1 MEFRSHENKEMLY
14 QILSSHPLRAMNN
27 ARFSKALDAQVNL
40 VYKERFKYKNT
51 LVEMN
56 KEIIRRFQII
66 AQDIQQQQQQQQ
78 HEQQQQQQQQ
88 RQQPKQMQSQQQSQ
102 QGTDNSY
109 RTNALKPKSEY
120 FEKRVKERQ
129 DSFVKLVNP
138 PKPKEIDFSDEVQ
151 DGAMPSMDTTLIE
164 REKELREA
172 MKNYNSDKASE
183 WIGNEAVKK
192 NIKIDTN
199 SNISL
204 EPETIK
210 TKKTKKKVKFKVSEM
225 QSSKPRTV
233 NPTADTSSF
242 LNKLKKVK
250 KTENVNIDVK
260 KEIQDMINMHHN
272 IINRLENVLR
282 SL

>member
-66 AQDIQQQQQQQQ
+66 AQDIQQQQRQ
-78 HEQQQQQQQQ
+78 EQQQQQ
-88 RQQPKQMQSQQQSQ
+88 RQQPKQMQRQ

-138 PKPKEIDFSDEVQ
+138 PKPKEIDFSDEIQ

-204 EPETIK
+204 EHDTIK
-210 TKKTKKKVKFKVSEM
+210 TTKTKKKVKFKVSEM